1 VTVKPM
7 TSAHLIHLLSAHVA
21 WPLTGWGWCIGPTRR
36 TIPFGENEGS
46 GESVRVRKHWHDLSY
61 WRWLWH
67 GRVPFRAKVAIGAA
81 LLAGLLGGGWLAA
94 DRLSSSHASA
104 TNTDSFVFET
114 TVRQVVTVPGKG
126 KVTRKV
132 VRVVRRVYVPAKTT
146 LERQTRYST
155 RLITAPGTIRVV
167 RRLITK
173 FVPVVR
179 KRVVT
184 VNGKSRTVVE
194 TKLVPTTRVET
205 ETRVVTNNQTVTDTQ
220 NVTQAITTTQHET
233 KTVPTT
239 VTQHETTTVT
249 DHETTT
255 VEKTVT
261 ETQTQ
266 TQTETQT
273 VTETETETG
282 TVTET
287 KIGP

>member
-1 VTVKPM
+1 
-7 TSAHLIHLLSAHVA
+7 
-21 WPLTGWGWCIGPTRR
+21 
-36 TIPFGENEGS
+36 
-46 GESVRVRKHWHDLSY
+46 VRKHWHDLSY

-67 GRVPFRAKVAIGAA
+67 GRVPFRAKVAILAALLLA
-81 LLAGLLGGGWLAA
+81 LLAGGWFAA
-94 DRLSSSHASA
+94 DRLSSAHASA
-104 TNTDSFVFET
+104 THRDSFVFET
-114 TVRQVVTVPGKG
+114 TVRQVITVPGKG

-146 LERQTRYST
+146 FQRQTRYST
-155 RLITAPGTIRVV
+155 RLITTPGQIRVV

-194 TKLVPTTRVET
+194 TKLMPTTRVET
-205 ETRVVTNNQTVTDTQ
+205 QTHVVTNNQTVTNTQ
-220 NVTQAITTTQHET
+220 NITQAVTTTQHET

-249 DHETTT
+249 QNNTTTVTQHETTT

-266 TQTETQT
+266 TQTQTVTQT
-273 VTETETETG
+273 VTETETETV
-282 TVTET
+282 TVTKTIE
-287 KIGP
+287 P

>member
-1 VTVKPM
+1 M
-7 TSAHLIHLLSAHVA
+7 S
-21 WPLTGWGWCIGPTRR
+21 LTLTEQVQAAAGWIGKLR
-36 TIPFGENEGS
+36 TEI
-46 GESVRVRKHWHDLSY
+46 
-61 WRWLWH
+61 
-67 GRVPFRAKVAIGAA
+67 
-81 LLAGLLGGGWLAA
+81 
-94 DRLSSSHASA
+94 
-104 TNTDSFVFET
+104 
-114 TVRQVVTVPGKG
+114 G

-146 LERQTRYST
+146 FERQTRYST

-261 ETQTQ
+261 ENR
-266 TQTETQT
+266 EPLPT
-273 VTETETETG
+273 VE
-282 TVTET
+282 VRS
-287 KIGP
+287 IGWSSSAHRRSTMASPSPSPPCRFSPARR